1 VRISSLISTL
11 FWFRAAVLVLLF
23 GLVVNPLFAVDET
36 YRINSGDKL
45 KINVWQE
52 ENLQAEV
59 AVSPDGSISFPM
71 VGVVQAAGKTINEF
85 QNFLRERLEEY
96 IPGPEVN
103 VSLLSAEG
111 NTVYV
116 LGEVNRPGPYMMNQN
131 LDVMQALSLAG
142 GFTAFAARNDIR
154 ILRRDVE
161 GHSSSIPFS
170 YGDVE
175 DGDDLDANI
184 LLQSGDTVI
193 VP

>member
-1 VRISSLISTL
+1 MRISVL
-11 FWFRAAVLVLLF
+11 FPNVVWFRAIALVLLF
-23 GLVVNPLFAVDET
+23 GLIVNPLFAVDET
-36 YRINSGDKL
+36 YRINKADKL
-45 KINVWQE
+45 RINVWQE
-52 ENLQAEV
+52 ENLQTEV
-59 AVSPDGSISFPM
+59 AVSPDGTISFPM
-71 VGVVQAAGKTINEF
+71 IGVVEAAGKTIEEF
-85 QNFLRERLEEY
+85 QTLLRERLEEY

-103 VSLLSAEG
+103 VSLLSADG

-131 LDVMQALSLAG
+131 LDVMQALSMAG
-142 GFTAFAARNDIR
+142 GVTAFAARNDIR
-154 ILRRDVE
+154 ILRRDTE

>member
-1 VRISSLISTL
+1 MRISSLISTL

-71 VGVVQAAGKTINEF
+71 VGVVQSAGKTINEF